1 MREHRATKWLDLLQ
15 PRIACQN
22 SLLTTLQTNVEYL
35 EYVQRSLDTPHD
47 EAELTQLDLHNAMQ
61 KQTEIVQTVSRVMK
75 AQHDILMNTIQN
87 MR

>member
-1 MREHRATKWLDLLQ
+1 MRENKATKWIDLLQ
-15 PRIACQN
+15 PLIACQN

-35 EYVQRSLDTPHD
+35 EYVQRSLDVLRD

-61 KQTEIVQTVSRVMK
+61 KQSEIVQTVSGVMR